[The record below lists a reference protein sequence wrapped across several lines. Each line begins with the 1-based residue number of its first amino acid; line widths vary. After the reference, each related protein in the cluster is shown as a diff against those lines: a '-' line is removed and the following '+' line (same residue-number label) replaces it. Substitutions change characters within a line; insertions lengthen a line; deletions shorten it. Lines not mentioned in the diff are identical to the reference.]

1 MKFKITYYGGIHH
14 WNTQQ
19 EAKVELL
26 QDTIMFTK
34 GNIFTASSFYLPYAN
49 ISQLRFKAQD
59 EMNYRKSLNRYII
72 GNYIFKSKLLGLL
85 GVSSGL
91 QTQEVGYFRIF
102 YSENNM
108 QYILSFKSKKNASVL
123 FNALQQKIRL

>member
-1 MKFKITYYGGIHH
+1 MTFKITYYGGIPH

-19 EAKVELL
+19 GAKIELL
-26 QDTIMFTK
+26 QDAIVFTK
-34 GNIFTASSFYLPYAN
+34 GNIFTASSYHLPYTK
-49 ISQLRFKAQD
+49 ISQLRFKAQN
-59 EMNYRKSLNRYII
+59 EMNYRKPLNRYII

-108 QYILSFKSKKNASVL
+108 QYILSFKCKRNASVL